1 MTRDFI
7 SSRRPPCIATER
19 ESWMLY
25 IRIRATTSTY
35 ERVDPAMTT
44 IGLRQ
49 EELDL
54 EWLRL
59 WGRMNLVARSCPTIV
74 VGRGRDT
81 VEVEIWVRTW
91 LALMVRRST
100 KCPGLTL
107 ALTSHLR
114 SHLRSP
120 HAHPIQTELIELVS
134 KTELSKL
141 RPFDATPLLKKVI
154 TTANQKCK
162 SFEESLSIRPS
173 AIVHMD
179 MAMDM
184 TMDKGMVDMVDMTM
198 MDMMDMDVDSAGTCE
213 TTGLR
218 V

>member
-1 MTRDFI
+1 MTRDFMTRDFI

-25 IRIRATTSTY
+25 IRIRVTTTSTY
-35 ERVDPAMTT
+35 ERVNPAMTT

-91 LALMVRRST
+91 LALM
-100 KCPGLTL
+100 
-107 ALTSHLR
+107 
-114 SHLRSP
+114 
-120 HAHPIQTELIELVS
+120 TELIELVS